1 MPQINATQTVALFT
15 SLMAERLTQAA
26 ALAKSAATCSA
37 EGNPDSA
44 VQIAL
49 DIEQPLYEVTTLLN
63 AMSLINRLARE

>member
-1 MPQINATQTVALFT
+1 MPEINATQTVALFT

-37 EGNPDSA
+37 EGNPTSA
-44 VQIAL
+44 VDIAL